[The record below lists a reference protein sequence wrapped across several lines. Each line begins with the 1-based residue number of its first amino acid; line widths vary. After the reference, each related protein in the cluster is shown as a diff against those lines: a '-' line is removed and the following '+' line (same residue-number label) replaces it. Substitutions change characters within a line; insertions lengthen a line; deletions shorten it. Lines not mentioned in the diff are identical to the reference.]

1 MENTDTDSD
10 QRNNPMKIT
19 LKLASILLVT
29 GLVVG
34 CASTPPTSQVL
45 SASSSNQQPGEIVIR
60 SVAEGL
66 RLANAAS
73 EPTASKILARTARLA
88 LERGDLT
95 TSNRLA
101 ETLTTDGLS
110 KQEISLLMLT
120 KAQLAFNAGNTEAAL
135 RLLTSESFNLLDLNQ
150 AMQIEGS
157 LLLADTY
164 LATNRFYA
172 SARERVLIHHLL
184 EGSAQKANTNAIFET
199 LLNLPTPIL
208 TAYAKKSISNEVR
221 GWLSLSAMSKQFQN
235 RPSQQ
240 LRALGNWKKLWIGH
254 PAAEN
259 LPDSLTFLDSVV
271 AEQPKVLGI
280 ILPQTGPLAAAGN
293 AITKG
298 IMAAHYDADSATEIR
313 VFDSQSI
320 TDLLAFIQKEAANGV
335 DLFIGPLE
343 KDKVAA
349 LAEARL
355 PVPVLALNR
364 LALPDEARINGNLF
378 QFGLAP
384 EDEAIQ
390 IARRA
395 RKDQHRRVLLIAPSD
410 NWGDRS
416 VEAYQSATEGFD
428 TKTIIARYDDD
439 VTYAQFVRQ
448 ILEVDESQARSDELR
463 RMIGRGF
470 EFTPRRRQDLSMIAL
485 LSNGDDA
492 RQLSP
497 ALAFYYAD
505 DLPIF
510 ATSQVNDVNAT
521 RINNLDLNGV
531 QFLDIPWKLLP
542 KDDLGDRIVNAWP
555 AASGSLGPL
564 FAMGMDSYNLLPRLK
579 QMREFPSTRFYG
591 TTGTLRIEQQVL
603 RRDLTWATMED
614 GSVQVAE
621 LSTDD

>member
-1 MENTDTDSD
+1 MENTDSD
-10 QRNNPMKIT
+10 QRNKPMNMT
-19 LKLASILLVT
+19 LKLVSTLLVT

-34 CASTPPTSQVL
+34 CASAPPTSQVL

-120 KAQLAFNAGNTEAAL
+120 KAQLAFNVGNTEAAL

-254 PAAEN
+254 PAAKN

-280 ILPQTGPLAAAGN
+280 LLPQSGPLAAAGN

-335 DLFIGPLE
+335 DLFIGPLQ

-355 PVPVLALNR
+355 SVPVLALNR
-364 LALPDEARINGNLF
+364 LALPDDARINGNLF

-395 RKDQHRRVLLIAPSD
+395 QKDQHRRVLLIAPSD

-416 VEAYQSATEGFD
+416 VEAYQSATEGLD

-542 KDDLGDRIVNAWP
+542 RDDLGDRIVNAWP

-621 LSTDD
+621 LSTED

>member
-1 MENTDTDSD
+1 
-10 QRNNPMKIT
+10 MKT
-19 LKLASILLVT
+19 TTKLFSVLIVT
-29 GLVVG
+29 SLVVG
-34 CASTPPTSQVL
+34 CASTPPTSEVIGR
-45 SASSSNQQPGEIVIR
+45 SSSNQQPAEMVIK

-73 EPTASKILARTARLA
+73 EPIASKILVRTARLA
-88 LERGDLT
+88 LDQGDLV

-101 ETLTTDGLS
+101 ETLTTEGLS
-110 KQEISLLMLT
+110 KKEVSLFMLT
-120 KAQLAFNAGNTEAAL
+120 KAQLAFNAGDTGAAL
-135 RLLTSESFNLLDLNQ
+135 RLLTSESFNLLDLSQ
-150 AMQIEGS
+150 DTQIEGS

-164 LATNRFYA
+164 LAKNQFYA

-184 EGSAQKANTNAIFET
+184 EKSEQRANTNAIYET

-208 TAYAKKSISNEVR
+208 TAYAKKSISNEIR

-240 LRALGNWKKLWIGH
+240 LRALGNWKKLWTGH
-254 PAAEN
+254 PAAKN
-259 LPDSLTFLDSVV
+259 LPDNLAFLNLVV

-280 ILPQTGPLAAAGN
+280 VLPQSGPLATAGN
-293 AITKG
+293 AIVKG
-298 IMAAHYDADSATEIR
+298 IMAAHYDAGSSAEIR
-313 VFDSQSI
+313 VFNSQEI
-320 TDLLAFIQKEAANGV
+320 TDLLGLIEREAANGV

-343 KDKVAA
+343 KKKVAI

-364 LALPDEARINGNLF
+364 LTLADKTLTNENLF

-395 RKDQHRRVLLIAPSD
+395 QKDRHQRVLLIAPTDSR
-410 NWGDRS
+410 GDRS
-416 VEAYQSATEGFD
+416 VEAYQTVIRGLNIR
-428 TKTIIARYDDD
+428 TIIARYDED
-439 VTYAQFVRQ
+439 VRYAQFVQQ

-463 RMIGRGF
+463 RMIGKDF

-485 LSNGDDA
+485 FSNSEDT

-505 DLPIF
+505 DLPIL
-510 ATSQVNDVNAT
+510 ATSQINDVNAT
-521 RINNLDLNGV
+521 KIDNLDLNGV

-542 KDDLGDRIVNAWP
+542 KDDLSDRIVNAWP

-564 FAMGMDSYNLLPRLK
+564 FAMGMDSYSLLPRLK
-579 QMREFPSTRFYG
+579 QLREFPSTRFYG
-591 TTGTLRIEQQVL
+591 TTGTIRIEQQIL
-603 RRDLTWATMED
+603 RRDLTWATMEN
-614 GSVQVAE
+614 GSVQVAG
-621 LSTDD
+621 LSVGD

>member
-1 MENTDTDSD
+1 MENTDSD
-10 QRNNPMKIT
+10 QRNKPMNMT
-19 LKLASILLVT
+19 LKLVSTLLVT

-34 CASTPPTSQVL
+34 CASAPPTSQVL

-120 KAQLAFNAGNTEAAL
+120 KAQLAFNVGNTEAAL

-254 PAAEN
+254 PAAKN

-280 ILPQTGPLAAAGN
+280 LLPQSGPLAAAGN

-298 IMAAHYDADSATEIR
+298 IMAAHYDANSATEIR

-355 PVPVLALNR
+355 SVPVLALNR
-364 LALPDEARINGNLF
+364 LALPDDARINGNLF

-395 RKDQHRRVLLIAPSD
+395 QKDQHRRVLLIAPSD

-416 VEAYQSATEGFD
+416 VEAYQSATEGLD

-542 KDDLGDRIVNAWP
+542 RDDLGDRIVNAWP

-621 LSTDD
+621 LSTED

>member
-1 MENTDTDSD
+1 MENTDSD
-10 QRNNPMKIT
+10 QRNKPMNMT
-19 LKLASILLVT
+19 LKLVSTLLVT

-34 CASTPPTSQVL
+34 CASAPPTSQVL

-120 KAQLAFNAGNTEAAL
+120 KAQLAFNVGNTEAAL

-259 LPDSLTFLDSVV
+259 LPDGLTFLDSVV

-280 ILPQTGPLAAAGN
+280 ILPQSGPLAAAGN

-298 IMAAHYDADSATEIR
+298 IMAAHYDANSATEIR

-355 PVPVLALNR
+355 SVPVLALNR
-364 LALPDEARINGNLF
+364 LALPDDARINGNLF

-395 RKDQHRRVLLIAPSD
+395 QKDQHRRVLLIAPSD

-416 VEAYQSATEGFD
+416 VEAYQSATEGLD

-542 KDDLGDRIVNAWP
+542 RDDLGDRIVNAWP

-621 LSTDD
+621 LSTED

>member
-1 MENTDTDSD
+1 LENTDSD
-10 QRNNPMKIT
+10 QRNKPMNMT
-19 LKLASILLVT
+19 LKLVSTLLVT

-34 CASTPPTSQVL
+34 CASAPPTSQVL

-120 KAQLAFNAGNTEAAL
+120 KAQLAFNVGNTEAAL

-280 ILPQTGPLAAAGN
+280 LLPQSGPLAAAGN

-298 IMAAHYDADSATEIR
+298 IMAAHYDANSATEIR

-355 PVPVLALNR
+355 SVPVLALNR
-364 LALPDEARINGNLF
+364 LALPDDARINGNLF

-395 RKDQHRRVLLIAPSD
+395 QKDQHRRVLLIAPSD

-416 VEAYQSATEGFD
+416 VEAYQSATEGLD

-448 ILEVDESQARSDELR
+448 VLEVDESQARSDELR

-542 KDDLGDRIVNAWP
+542 RDDLGDRIVNAWP

-614 GSVQVAE
+614 GSVEVAE
-621 LSTDD
+621 LSTED

>member
-1 MENTDTDSD
+1 MENTDSD
-10 QRNNPMKIT
+10 QRNKPMNMT
-19 LKLASILLVT
+19 LKLVSTLLVT

-34 CASTPPTSQVL
+34 CASAPPTSQVL

-95 TSNRLA
+95 TSRRLA

-110 KQEISLLMLT
+110 KREISLLLLT

-254 PAAEN
+254 PAAKN

-280 ILPQTGPLAAAGN
+280 LLPQSGPLAAAGN

-298 IMAAHYDADSATEIR
+298 IMAAHYDANSATEIR

-355 PVPVLALNR
+355 SVPVLALNR
-364 LALPDEARINGNLF
+364 LALPDDARINGNLF

-395 RKDQHRRVLLIAPSD
+395 QKDQHRRVLLIAPSD

-416 VEAYQSATEGFD
+416 VEAYQSATEGLD

-510 ATSQVNDVNAT
+510 ATSQVNYVNAT

-621 LSTDD
+621 LSTED

>member
-1 MENTDTDSD
+1 M
-10 QRNNPMKIT
+10 T
-19 LKLASILLVT
+19 LKLLNILLVT

-34 CASTPPTSQVL
+34 CASAPPTSQVL
-45 SASSSNQQPGEIVIR
+45 SASSFNQQPGEIVIR

-101 ETLTTDGLS
+101 ETLTTEGLS

-150 AMQIEGS
+150 AMQIESS

-271 AEQPKVLGI
+271 AEQPKVLGLL
-280 ILPQTGPLAAAGN
+280 LPQSGPLAAAGN

-364 LALPDEARINGNLF
+364 LALPDDARINGNLF

-395 RKDQHRRVLLIAPSD
+395 QKDQHRRVLLIAPSD

-542 KDDLGDRIVNAWP
+542 RDDLGDRIVNAWP

-591 TTGTLRIEQQVL
+591 TTGALRIEQQIL

-621 LSTDD
+621 LSTED

>member
-1 MENTDTDSD
+1 MN
-10 QRNNPMKIT
+10 MT
-19 LKLASILLVT
+19 LKLLNILLVT

-34 CASTPPTSQVL
+34 CASAPPTTQVL
-45 SASSSNQQPGEIVIR
+45 SASSYNQQPGEIVIR

-101 ETLTTDGLS
+101 ETLTTEGLS

-150 AMQIEGS
+150 AMQIESS

-280 ILPQTGPLAAAGN
+280 LLPQSGPLAAAGN

-364 LALPDEARINGNLF
+364 LALPDDARINGNLF

-395 RKDQHRRVLLIAPSD
+395 QKDQHRRVLLIAPSD

-542 KDDLGDRIVNAWP
+542 RDDLGDRIVNAWP

-591 TTGTLRIEQQVL
+591 TTGALRIEQQIL

-621 LSTDD
+621 LSTED

>member
-1 MENTDTDSD
+1 MENTDSN
-10 QRNNPMKIT
+10 QRNKPMNMT
-19 LKLASILLVT
+19 LKLVSTLLVT

-34 CASTPPTSQVL
+34 CASAPPTSQVL

-120 KAQLAFNAGNTEAAL
+120 KAQLAFNVGNTEAAL

-259 LPDSLTFLDSVV
+259 LPDGLTFLDSVV

-280 ILPQTGPLAAAGN
+280 ILPQSGPLAAAGN

-298 IMAAHYDADSATEIR
+298 IMAAHYDANSATEIR

-355 PVPVLALNR
+355 SVPVLALNR
-364 LALPDEARINGNLF
+364 LALPDDARINGNLF

-395 RKDQHRRVLLIAPSD
+395 QKDQHRRVLLIAPSD

-416 VEAYQSATEGFD
+416 VEAYQSATEGLD

-542 KDDLGDRIVNAWP
+542 RDDLGDRIVNAWP

-621 LSTDD
+621 LSTED

>member
-1 MENTDTDSD
+1 MMN
-10 QRNNPMKIT
+10 MT
-19 LKLASILLVT
+19 LKLFSIVFVAS
-29 GLVVG
+29 LVVG
-34 CASTPPTSQVL
+34 CASAPPTSQVL
-45 SASSSNQQPGEIVIR
+45 RPSSSNQQPGEIVIR

-73 EPTASKILARTARLA
+73 EPVASKILAKTARLA
-88 LERGDLT
+88 LEQGDLT

-101 ETLTTDGLS
+101 NMLTTEGLS
-110 KQEISLLMLT
+110 KQEVSLLMLT

-135 RLLTSESFNLLDLNQ
+135 RLLTSESFDLLDLNQ

-157 LLLADTY
+157 LLLGDTY

-184 EGSAQKANTNAIFET
+184 DESAQQANTNAIFET

-208 TAYAKKSISNEVR
+208 TAYAKKSVSNEVR
-221 GWLSLSAMSKQFQN
+221 GWLSLAAMSKQFQN

-254 PAAEN
+254 PAAQN

-280 ILPQTGPLAAAGN
+280 LLPQSGPLAAAGN

-320 TDLLAFIQKEAANGV
+320 SDLLAFVQKEAANGV

-343 KDKVAA
+343 KDKVAL

-355 PVPVLALNR
+355 SVPVLALNR
-364 LALPDEARINGNLF
+364 LPLPSNAPINGNLF

-395 RKDQHRRVLLIAPSD
+395 QKDQHRRVLLIAPSD

-416 VEAYQSATEGFD
+416 VDAYQSATKGFN
-428 TKTIIARYDDD
+428 TRTIIARYDDD

-505 DLPIF
+505 DLPVF

-555 AASGSLGPL
+555 AASGPLGPL

-579 QMREFPSTRFYG
+579 QLREFPNTRFYG
-591 TTGTLRIEQQVL
+591 TTGTIRIEEQIL
-603 RRDLTWATMED
+603 HRDLTWATMEN
-614 GSVQVAE
+614 GSVQVAG
-621 LSTDD
+621 LSADD

>member
-1 MENTDTDSD
+1 MENTDSD
-10 QRNNPMKIT
+10 QRNKPMNMT
-19 LKLASILLVT
+19 LKLVSTLLVT

-34 CASTPPTSQVL
+34 CASAPPTSQVL

-120 KAQLAFNAGNTEAAL
+120 KAQLAFNVGNTEAAL

-254 PAAEN
+254 PAAKN

-280 ILPQTGPLAAAGN
+280 LLPQSGPLAAAGN

-298 IMAAHYDADSATEIR
+298 IMAAHYDANSATEIR

-355 PVPVLALNR
+355 SVPVLALNR
-364 LALPDEARINGNLF
+364 LALPDDARINGNLF

-395 RKDQHRRVLLIAPSD
+395 QKDQHRRVLLIAPSD

-591 TTGTLRIEQQVL
+591 TTGTLRIEQQIL

>member
-1 MENTDTDSD
+1 MENTDSD
-10 QRNNPMKIT
+10 QRNKLMNMT
-19 LKLASILLVT
+19 LKLVSTLLVT

-34 CASTPPTSQVL
+34 CASAPPTSQVL

-120 KAQLAFNAGNTEAAL
+120 KAQLAFNVGNTEAAL

-280 ILPQTGPLAAAGN
+280 LLPQSGPLAAAGN

-298 IMAAHYDADSATEIR
+298 IMAAHYDANSATEIR

-355 PVPVLALNR
+355 SVPVLALNR
-364 LALPDEARINGNLF
+364 LALPDDARINGNLF

-395 RKDQHRRVLLIAPSD
+395 QKDQHRRVLLIAPSD

-416 VEAYQSATEGFD
+416 VEAYQSATEGLD

-448 ILEVDESQARSDELR
+448 ILEVDESQGRSDELR

-485 LSNGDDA
+485 LSNGDEA

-542 KDDLGDRIVNAWP
+542 RDDLGDRIVNAWP

-614 GSVQVAE
+614 GRVQVAE
-621 LSTDD
+621 LSTED

>member
-1 MENTDTDSD
+1 MENTDSD
-10 QRNNPMKIT
+10 QRNKPMNMT
-19 LKLASILLVT
+19 LKLVSTLLVT

-34 CASTPPTSQVL
+34 CASAPPTSQVL

-120 KAQLAFNAGNTEAAL
+120 KAQLAFNVGNTEAAL

-254 PAAEN
+254 PAAKN

-280 ILPQTGPLAAAGN
+280 LLPQSGPLAAAGN

-298 IMAAHYDADSATEIR
+298 IMAAHYDANSATEIR

-335 DLFIGPLE
+335 DLFIGPLQ

-355 PVPVLALNR
+355 SVPVLALNR
-364 LALPDEARINGNLF
+364 LALPDDARINGNLF

-395 RKDQHRRVLLIAPSD
+395 QKDQHRRVLLIAPSD

-416 VEAYQSATEGFD
+416 VEAYQSATEGLD

-542 KDDLGDRIVNAWP
+542 RDDLGDRIVNAWP

-621 LSTDD
+621 LSTED

>member
-1 MENTDTDSD
+1 M
-10 QRNNPMKIT
+10 
-19 LKLASILLVT
+19 LV
-29 GLVVG
+29 
-34 CASTPPTSQVL
+34 
-45 SASSSNQQPGEIVIR
+45 
-60 SVAEGL
+60 
-66 RLANAAS
+66 
-73 EPTASKILARTARLA
+73 
-88 LERGDLT
+88 
-95 TSNRLA
+95 
-101 ETLTTDGLS
+101 
-110 KQEISLLMLT
+110 
-120 KAQLAFNAGNTEAAL
+120 
-135 RLLTSESFNLLDLNQ
+135 
-150 AMQIEGS
+150 
-157 LLLADTY
+157 
-164 LATNRFYA
+164 
-172 SARERVLIHHLL
+172 HHLL

-280 ILPQTGPLAAAGN
+280 LLPQTGPLAAAGN

-320 TDLLAFIQKEAANGV
+320 TDLLAFMQKEAANGV

-470 EFTPRRRQDLSMIAL
+470 EFTPRRRQDFSMIAL

-591 TTGTLRIEQQVL
+591 TTGTLRIEQQIL

-621 LSTDD
+621 RSTDN

>member
-1 MENTDTDSD
+1 MENTDSD
-10 QRNNPMKIT
+10 QRNKPMNMT
-19 LKLASILLVT
+19 LKLVSTLLVT

-34 CASTPPTSQVL
+34 CASAPPTSQVL

-280 ILPQTGPLAAAGN
+280 LLPQSGPLAAAGN

-298 IMAAHYDADSATEIR
+298 IMAAHYDANSATEIR

-355 PVPVLALNR
+355 SVPVLALNR
-364 LALPDEARINGNLF
+364 LALPDDARINGNLF

-395 RKDQHRRVLLIAPSD
+395 QKDQHRRVLLIAPSD

-416 VEAYQSATEGFD
+416 VEAYQSATEGLD

-463 RMIGRGF
+463 RMIGQGF

-542 KDDLGDRIVNAWP
+542 RDDLGDRIVNAWP

-591 TTGTLRIEQQVL
+591 TTGTLRIEQQIL

-614 GSVQVAE
+614 GSVEVAE
-621 LSTDD
+621 LSTED

>member
-1 MENTDTDSD
+1 LENTDSD
-10 QRNNPMKIT
+10 QRNKPMNMT
-19 LKLASILLVT
+19 LKLVSTLLVT

-34 CASTPPTSQVL
+34 CASAPPTSQVL

-120 KAQLAFNAGNTEAAL
+120 KAQLAFNVGNTEAAL

-280 ILPQTGPLAAAGN
+280 LLPQSGPLAAAGN

-298 IMAAHYDADSATEIR
+298 IMAAHYDANSATEIR

-355 PVPVLALNR
+355 SVPVLALNR
-364 LALPDEARINGNLF
+364 LALPDDARINGNLF

-395 RKDQHRRVLLIAPSD
+395 QKDQHRRVLLIAPSD

-416 VEAYQSATEGFD
+416 VEAYQSATEGLD

-542 KDDLGDRIVNAWP
+542 RDDLGDRIVNAWP

-621 LSTDD
+621 LSAED

>member
-1 MENTDTDSD
+1 MENTDSD
-10 QRNNPMKIT
+10 QRNKPMNMT
-19 LKLASILLVT
+19 LKLVSTLLVT

-34 CASTPPTSQVL
+34 CASAPPTSQVL

-120 KAQLAFNAGNTEAAL
+120 KAQLAFNVGNTEAAL

-280 ILPQTGPLAAAGN
+280 LLPQSGPLAAAGN

-298 IMAAHYDADSATEIR
+298 IMAAHYDANSATEIR

-355 PVPVLALNR
+355 SVPVLALNR
-364 LALPDEARINGNLF
+364 LALPDDARINGNLF

-395 RKDQHRRVLLIAPSD
+395 QKDQHRRVLLIAPSD

-416 VEAYQSATEGFD
+416 VEAYQSATEGLD

-542 KDDLGDRIVNAWP
+542 RDDLGDRIVNAWP

-614 GSVQVAE
+614 GRVQVAE
-621 LSTDD
+621 LSTED

>member
-1 MENTDTDSD
+1 MENTDSD
-10 QRNNPMKIT
+10 QRNKPMNMT
-19 LKLASILLVT
+19 LKLVSTLLVI

-34 CASTPPTSQVL
+34 CASAPPTSQVL

-120 KAQLAFNAGNTEAAL
+120 KAQLAFNVGNTEAAL

-259 LPDSLTFLDSVV
+259 LPESLTFLDSVV

-280 ILPQTGPLAAAGN
+280 LLPQSGPLAAAGN

-298 IMAAHYDADSATEIR
+298 IMAAHYDANSATEIR

-355 PVPVLALNR
+355 SVPVLALNR
-364 LALPDEARINGNLF
+364 LALPDDARINGNLF

-395 RKDQHRRVLLIAPSD
+395 QKDQHRRVLLIAPSD

-416 VEAYQSATEGFD
+416 VEAYQSATEGLD

-542 KDDLGDRIVNAWP
+542 RDDLGDRIVNAWP

-614 GSVQVAE
+614 GSVQVAK
-621 LSTDD
+621 LSSED

>member
-1 MENTDTDSD
+1 MENTDSD
-10 QRNNPMKIT
+10 QRNKPMNMT
-19 LKLASILLVT
+19 LKLVSTLLVT

-34 CASTPPTSQVL
+34 CASAPPTSQVL

-120 KAQLAFNAGNTEAAL
+120 KAQLAFNVGNTEAAL

-280 ILPQTGPLAAAGN
+280 LLPQSGPLAAAGN

-298 IMAAHYDADSATEIR
+298 IMAAHYDANSATEIR

-355 PVPVLALNR
+355 SVPVLALNR
-364 LALPDEARINGNLF
+364 LALPDDARINGNLF

-395 RKDQHRRVLLIAPSD
+395 QKDQHQRVLLIAPSD

-463 RMIGRGF
+463 RMIGRSF

-591 TTGTLRIEQQVL
+591 TTGTLRIEQQIL

-621 LSTDD
+621 LSTED

>member
-1 MENTDTDSD
+1 LENTDSD
-10 QRNNPMKIT
+10 QRNKPMNMT
-19 LKLASILLVT
+19 LKLVSTLLVT

-34 CASTPPTSQVL
+34 CASAPPTSQVL

-120 KAQLAFNAGNTEAAL
+120 KAQLAFNVGNTEAAL

-280 ILPQTGPLAAAGN
+280 LLPQSGPLAAAGN

-298 IMAAHYDADSATEIR
+298 IMAAHYDANSATEIR

-355 PVPVLALNR
+355 SVPVLALNR
-364 LALPDEARINGNLF
+364 LALPDDARINGNLF

-395 RKDQHRRVLLIAPSD
+395 QKDQHRRVLLIAPSD

-416 VEAYQSATEGFD
+416 VEAYQSATEGLD

-463 RMIGRGF
+463 RMIGQGF

-591 TTGTLRIEQQVL
+591 TTGTLRIEQQIL

-614 GSVQVAE
+614 GSVEVAE
-621 LSTDD
+621 LSTED

>member
-1 MENTDTDSD
+1 M
-10 QRNNPMKIT
+10 T
-19 LKLASILLVT
+19 LKLVSTLLVT

-34 CASTPPTSQVL
+34 CASAPPTSQVL

-120 KAQLAFNAGNTEAAL
+120 KAQLAFNVGNTEAAL

-254 PAAEN
+254 PAAKN

-280 ILPQTGPLAAAGN
+280 LLPQSGPLAAAGN

-298 IMAAHYDADSATEIR
+298 IMAAHYDANSATEIR

-335 DLFIGPLE
+335 DLFIGPLQ

-355 PVPVLALNR
+355 SVPVLALNR
-364 LALPDEARINGNLF
+364 LALPDDARINGNLF

-395 RKDQHRRVLLIAPSD
+395 QKDQHRRVLLIAPSD

-416 VEAYQSATEGFD
+416 VEAYQSATEGLD

-448 ILEVDESQARSDELR
+448 ILEVDESQARSDEMR

-505 DLPIF
+505 DLPIL

-564 FAMGMDSYNLLPRLK
+564 FAMGMDSYNLLSRLK

-591 TTGTLRIEQQVL
+591 TTGTLRIEQQIL

-614 GSVQVAE
+614 GSVRVAE

>member
-1 MENTDTDSD
+1 LENTDSD
-10 QRNNPMKIT
+10 QRNKPMNMT
-19 LKLASILLVT
+19 LKLVSTLLVT

-34 CASTPPTSQVL
+34 CASAPPTSQVL

-120 KAQLAFNAGNTEAAL
+120 KAQLAFNVGNTEAAL

-280 ILPQTGPLAAAGN
+280 LLPQSGPLAAAGN

-298 IMAAHYDADSATEIR
+298 IMAAHYDANSATEIR

-355 PVPVLALNR
+355 SVPVLALNR
-364 LALPDEARINGNLF
+364 LALPDDARINGNLF

-395 RKDQHRRVLLIAPSD
+395 QKDQHRRVLLIAPSD

-416 VEAYQSATEGFD
+416 VEAYQSATEGLD

-542 KDDLGDRIVNAWP
+542 RDDLGDRIVNAWP

-591 TTGTLRIEQQVL
+591 TTGRLRIEQQVL

-621 LSTDD
+621 LSTED

>member
-1 MENTDTDSD
+1 MENTDSD
-10 QRNNPMKIT
+10 QRNKPMNMT
-19 LKLASILLVT
+19 LKLVSTLLVT

-34 CASTPPTSQVL
+34 CASAPPTSQVL

-120 KAQLAFNAGNTEAAL
+120 KAQLAFNVGNTEAAL

-172 SARERVLIHHLL
+172 SARERMLIHHLL

-280 ILPQTGPLAAAGN
+280 LLPQSGPLAAAGN

-298 IMAAHYDADSATEIR
+298 IMAAHYDANSATEIR

-355 PVPVLALNR
+355 SVPVLALNR
-364 LALPDEARINGNLF
+364 LALQDDARINGNLF

-395 RKDQHRRVLLIAPSD
+395 QKDQHRRVLLIAPSD

-416 VEAYQSATEGFD
+416 VEAYQSATEGLD

-542 KDDLGDRIVNAWP
+542 RDDLGDRIVNAWP

-621 LSTDD
+621 LSTED

>member
-1 MENTDTDSD
+1 MENTDSD
-10 QRNNPMKIT
+10 QRNKPMNMT
-19 LKLASILLVT
+19 LKLVSTLLVT

-34 CASTPPTSQVL
+34 CASAPPTSQVL

-120 KAQLAFNAGNTEAAL
+120 KAQLAFNVGNTEAAL

-254 PAAEN
+254 PAAKN

-280 ILPQTGPLAAAGN
+280 LLPQSGPLAAAGN

-364 LALPDEARINGNLF
+364 LALPDDARINGNLF

-395 RKDQHRRVLLIAPSD
+395 QKDQHRRVLLIAPSD

-416 VEAYQSATEGFD
+416 VEAYQSATEGLD

-542 KDDLGDRIVNAWP
+542 RDDLGDRIVNAWP

-621 LSTDD
+621 LSTED

>member
-1 MENTDTDSD
+1 MENTDSD
-10 QRNNPMKIT
+10 QRNKPMNMT
-19 LKLASILLVT
+19 LKLVSTLLVT

-34 CASTPPTSQVL
+34 CASAPPTSQVL

-120 KAQLAFNAGNTEAAL
+120 KAQLAFNVGNTEAAL

-280 ILPQTGPLAAAGN
+280 LLPQSGPLAAAGN

-298 IMAAHYDADSATEIR
+298 IMAAHYDANSATEIR

-355 PVPVLALNR
+355 SVPVLALNR
-364 LALPDEARINGNLF
+364 LALPDDARINGNLF

-395 RKDQHRRVLLIAPSD
+395 QKDQHRRVLLIAPSD

-416 VEAYQSATEGFD
+416 VEAYQSATEGLD

-542 KDDLGDRIVNAWP
+542 RDDLGDRIVNAWP

-621 LSTDD
+621 LSTED

>member
-1 MENTDTDSD
+1 LENTDSD
-10 QRNNPMKIT
+10 QRNKLMNMT
-19 LKLASILLVT
+19 LKLVSTLLVT

-34 CASTPPTSQVL
+34 CASAPPTSQVL

-120 KAQLAFNAGNTEAAL
+120 KAQLAFNVGNTEAAL

-280 ILPQTGPLAAAGN
+280 LLPQSGPLAAAGN

-298 IMAAHYDADSATEIR
+298 IMAAHYDANSATEIR

-355 PVPVLALNR
+355 SVPVLALNR
-364 LALPDEARINGNLF
+364 LALPDDARINGNLF

-395 RKDQHRRVLLIAPSD
+395 QKDQHRRVLLIAPSD

-416 VEAYQSATEGFD
+416 VEAYQSATEGLD

-542 KDDLGDRIVNAWP
+542 RDDLGDRIVNAWP

-614 GSVQVAE
+614 GRVQVAE
-621 LSTDD
+621 LSTED

>member
-1 MENTDTDSD
+1 MENTDSD
-10 QRNNPMKIT
+10 QRNKPMNMT
-19 LKLASILLVT
+19 LKLVSTLLVT

-34 CASTPPTSQVL
+34 CASAPPTSQVL

-120 KAQLAFNAGNTEAAL
+120 KAQLAFNVGNTEAAL

-259 LPDSLTFLDSVV
+259 LPDSLAFLDSVV

-280 ILPQTGPLAAAGN
+280 LLPQSGPLAAAGN

-298 IMAAHYDADSATEIR
+298 IMAAHYDANSATEIR

-355 PVPVLALNR
+355 SVPVLALNR
-364 LALPDEARINGNLF
+364 LALPDDARINGNLF

-395 RKDQHRRVLLIAPSD
+395 QKDQHRRVLLIAPSD

-416 VEAYQSATEGFD
+416 VEAYQSATEGLD

-614 GSVQVAE
+614 GSVQVSE
-621 LSTDD
+621 LSTED

>member
-1 MENTDTDSD
+1 MENTDSD
-10 QRNNPMKIT
+10 QRNKPMNMT
-19 LKLASILLVT
+19 LKLVSTLLVT

-34 CASTPPTSQVL
+34 CASAPPTSQVL

-101 ETLTTDGLS
+101 ETLTTEGLS

-120 KAQLAFNAGNTEAAL
+120 KAQLAFNVGNTEAAL

-271 AEQPKVLGI
+271 AEKPKVLGI
-280 ILPQTGPLAAAGN
+280 LLPQSGPLAAAGN

-298 IMAAHYDADSATEIR
+298 IMAAHYDANSATEIR

-355 PVPVLALNR
+355 SVPVLALNR
-364 LALPDEARINGNLF
+364 LALPDDARINGNLF

-395 RKDQHRRVLLIAPSD
+395 QKDQHRRVLLIAPSD

-542 KDDLGDRIVNAWP
+542 RDDLGDRIVNAWP

-621 LSTDD
+621 LSTED

>member
-1 MENTDTDSD
+1 MENTDSD
-10 QRNNPMKIT
+10 QRNKPMNMT
-19 LKLASILLVT
+19 LKLVSTLLVT

-34 CASTPPTSQVL
+34 CASAPPTSQVL

-120 KAQLAFNAGNTEAAL
+120 KAQLAFNVGNTEAAL

-271 AEQPKVLGI
+271 AEKPKVLGI
-280 ILPQTGPLAAAGN
+280 LLPQSGPLAAAGN

-298 IMAAHYDADSATEIR
+298 IMAAHYDANSATEIR

-335 DLFIGPLE
+335 DLFIGPLQ

-355 PVPVLALNR
+355 SVPVLALNR
-364 LALPDEARINGNLF
+364 LALPDDARINGNLF

-395 RKDQHRRVLLIAPSD
+395 QKDQHRRVLLIAPSD

-621 LSTDD
+621 LSTED

>member
-1 MENTDTDSD
+1 MENTDSD
-10 QRNNPMKIT
+10 QRNKPMNMT
-19 LKLASILLVT
+19 LKLVSTLLVT

-34 CASTPPTSQVL
+34 CASAPPTSQVL

-120 KAQLAFNAGNTEAAL
+120 KAQLAFNVGNTEAAL

-280 ILPQTGPLAAAGN
+280 LLPQSGPLAAAGN

-298 IMAAHYDADSATEIR
+298 IMAAHYDANSATEIR

-355 PVPVLALNR
+355 SVPVLALNR
-364 LALPDEARINGNLF
+364 LALPDDARINGNLF

-384 EDEAIQ
+384 EDKAIQ

-395 RKDQHRRVLLIAPSD
+395 QKDQHRRVLLIAPSD

-416 VEAYQSATEGFD
+416 VEAYQSATEGLD

-542 KDDLGDRIVNAWP
+542 RDDLGDRIVNAWP

-621 LSTDD
+621 LSTED

>member
-1 MENTDTDSD
+1 MENTDSN
-10 QRNNPMKIT
+10 QRNKPMNMT
-19 LKLASILLVT
+19 LKLVSTLLVT

-34 CASTPPTSQVL
+34 CASAPPTSQVL

-120 KAQLAFNAGNTEAAL
+120 KAQLAFNVGNTEAAL

-259 LPDSLTFLDSVV
+259 LPDGLTFLDSVV

-280 ILPQTGPLAAAGN
+280 LLPQSGPLAAAGN

-298 IMAAHYDADSATEIR
+298 IMAAHYDANSATEIR

-355 PVPVLALNR
+355 SVPVLALNR
-364 LALPDEARINGNLF
+364 LALPDDARINGNLF

-395 RKDQHRRVLLIAPSD
+395 QKDQHRRVLLIAPSD

-416 VEAYQSATEGFD
+416 VEAYQSATEGLD

-542 KDDLGDRIVNAWP
+542 RDDLGDRIVNAWP

-621 LSTDD
+621 LSTED

>member
-1 MENTDTDSD
+1 LENTDSD
-10 QRNNPMKIT
+10 QRNKPMNMT
-19 LKLASILLVT
+19 LKLVSTLLVT

-34 CASTPPTSQVL
+34 CASAPPTSQVL

-120 KAQLAFNAGNTEAAL
+120 KAQLAFNVGNTEAAL

-280 ILPQTGPLAAAGN
+280 LLPQSGPLAAAGN

-298 IMAAHYDADSATEIR
+298 IMAAHYDANSATEIR

-355 PVPVLALNR
+355 SVPVLALNR
-364 LALPDEARINGNLF
+364 LALPDDARINGNLF

-395 RKDQHRRVLLIAPSD
+395 QKDQHRRVLLIAPSD

-416 VEAYQSATEGFD
+416 VEAYQSATEGLD

-542 KDDLGDRIVNAWP
+542 RDDLGDRIVNAWP

-591 TTGTLRIEQQVL
+591 TTGTLRIEQQIL

-614 GSVQVAE
+614 GSVEVAE
-621 LSTDD
+621 LSTED

>member
-1 MENTDTDSD
+1 
-10 QRNNPMKIT
+10 MKT
-19 LKLASILLVT
+19 TTKLFSVLFVT
-29 GLVVG
+29 TLVVG
-34 CASTPPTSQVL
+34 CASAPPTTQIIGR
-45 SASSSNQQPGEIVIR
+45 SSSNQQPGEIVIR

-73 EPTASKILARTARLA
+73 EPIASKILVRTARLA
-88 LERGDLT
+88 LDQGDSV
-95 TSNRLA
+95 TSSRLA
-101 ETLTTDGLS
+101 ETLTTEGLS
-110 KQEISLLMLT
+110 KKEVSLFMLT
-120 KAQLAFNAGNTEAAL
+120 KAQLAFNTGDTEAAL
-135 RLLTSESFNLLDLNQ
+135 RILTSESLNLLDLSQ
-150 AMQIEGS
+150 ATQIEGS

-164 LATNRFYA
+164 LTKNRFYA

-184 EGSAQKANTNAIFET
+184 EESEQRANTNAIYEI

-208 TAYAKKSISNEVR
+208 TAYAKKSISNEIR

-240 LRALGNWKKLWIGH
+240 LRALGNWKKLWTGH
-254 PAAEN
+254 PAATN
-259 LPDSLTFLDSVV
+259 LPDSLAFLNLVV
-271 AEQPKVLGI
+271 AEQPNILGI
-280 ILPQTGPLAAAGN
+280 VLPQSGPLATAGN
-293 AITKG
+293 AIVKG
-298 IMAAHYDADSATEIR
+298 VMAAHYAAGSPAEIR
-313 VFDSQSI
+313 VFNSQEI
-320 TDLLAFIQKEAANGV
+320 TDLPAFIQKEASNGV

-343 KDKVAA
+343 KNKVAI

-364 LALPDEARINGNLF
+364 LALTDKTVVNDNLF

-395 RKDQHRRVLLIAPSD
+395 KKDQHQQVLLIAPTDSR
-410 NWGDRS
+410 GDRS
-416 VEAYQSATEGFD
+416 VEAYQTV
-428 TKTIIARYDDD
+428 TKGLNIRTIIARYDKD
-439 VTYAQFVRQ
+439 VRYTQFARQ

-463 RMIGRGF
+463 RMIGKGF

-485 LSNGDDA
+485 LSNSEDT

-510 ATSQVNDVNAT
+510 ATSQINDVNAT
-521 RINNLDLNGV
+521 KIENLDLNGV

-542 KDDLGDRIVNAWP
+542 KDDLRDRIVNAWP

-564 FAMGMDSYNLLPRLK
+564 FAMGMDSYSLLPRLK
-579 QMREFPSTRFYG
+579 QLREFPSTRFYG
-591 TTGTLRIEQQVL
+591 TTGTIRIEQQIV
-603 RRDLTWATMED
+603 RRDLTWAVIEN
-614 GSVQVAE
+614 GSVQVAR
-621 LSTDD
+621 LGAGD

>member
-1 MENTDTDSD
+1 MENTDSD
-10 QRNNPMKIT
+10 QRNKPMNMT
-19 LKLASILLVT
+19 LKLVSTLLVT

-34 CASTPPTSQVL
+34 CASAPPTSQVL

-120 KAQLAFNAGNTEAAL
+120 KAQLAFNVGNTEAAL

-280 ILPQTGPLAAAGN
+280 LLPQSGPLAAAGN

-298 IMAAHYDADSATEIR
+298 IMAAHYDANSATEIR

-355 PVPVLALNR
+355 SVPVLALNR
-364 LALPDEARINGNLF
+364 LALPDDARINGNLF

-395 RKDQHRRVLLIAPSD
+395 QKDQHRRVLLIAPSD

-416 VEAYQSATEGFD
+416 VEAYQSATEGLD

-542 KDDLGDRIVNAWP
+542 RDDLGDRIVNAWP

-591 TTGTLRIEQQVL
+591 TTGTLRIEQQIL

-614 GSVQVAE
+614 GSVEVAE
-621 LSTDD
+621 LSTED